1 MLQLFEKPFGPLV
14 TDTVGLLEVVDIG
27 RVEVEYDAVETAPSE
42 LTDTGSEVYV
52 VDDDGDEEA
61 ASFTD
66 RLVAASTNGDDPD
79 AFPQLVATAF
89 SWPGFEAQWIDGGNL
104 SLVAVTVS
112 HSVGDYESPP
122 ALECGN

>member
-52 VDDDGDEEA
+52 VDEA

-104 SLVAVTVS
+104 SLVAVTGFAFS
-112 HSVGDYESPP
+112 R
-122 ALECGN
+122 